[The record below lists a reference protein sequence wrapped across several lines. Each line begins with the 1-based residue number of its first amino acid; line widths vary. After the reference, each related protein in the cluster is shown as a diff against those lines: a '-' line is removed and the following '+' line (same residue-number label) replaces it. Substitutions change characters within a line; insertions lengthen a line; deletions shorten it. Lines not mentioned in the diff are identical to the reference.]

1 MTEIAKKRR
10 DTAIVSTFFD
20 WQKRFRERLL
30 VHPASQKNPRLFC
43 LGFILSDMF
52 DWENF
57 DCHPSRENLA
67 AKLGVTVTQVST
79 LTKELANI
87 GFIHVKRRRNT
98 SAIYIGQMPQEVKS
112 SSLPK
117 GVTSHVTDDQ
127 ENKSSAFRKSSVVD
141 FGKSSGLAPNVVRN
155 VGSDVGGGAH
165 APAAPSVF
173 TVTDLD
179 LLPDDVIIPPVAA
192 KAARAEIIE
201 HFVADVIV
209 DAGRAEHVKQHART
223 SLGNLLDRGS
233 LSKKRAYKTIGEIN
247 QASDHGSD
255 IDERSA

>member
-1 MTEIAKKRR
+1 MTETAKKRR

-79 LTKELANI
+79 LTKELANM

-98 SAIYIGQMPQEVKS
+98 SAIYVGQMPQEVNS

-127 ENKSSAFRKSSVVD
+127 ENKSSALRKSSVVD
-141 FGKSSGLAPNVVRN
+141 FGKLSGLVPNVVRN
-155 VGSDVGGGAH
+155 VGFDVGGGAH

-173 TVTDLD
+173 TVADLD
-179 LLPDDVIIPPVAA
+179 QLPDDVFIPPAAA
-192 KAARAEIIE
+192 KAARANIIE
-201 HFVADVIV
+201 FLIRDAVFKIEAAEVI
-209 DAGRAEHVKQHART
+209 GT
-223 SLGNLLDRGS
+223 LLDRGT
-233 LSKKRAYKTIGEIN
+233 LTKRISREIT
-247 QASDHGSD
+247 DE
-255 IDERSA
+255 IDRGDDVQEILEGLR

>member
-79 LTKELANI
+79 LTKELANM

-98 SAIYIGQMPQEVKS
+98 SAIYIGQMPQEVNS
-112 SSLPK
+112 SSLPE

-127 ENKSSAFRKSSVVD
+127 ESKSSALRKSSVVD
-141 FGKSSGLAPNVVRN
+141 FGKSSGLVPNVVRN
-155 VGSDVGGGAH
+155 VGSNVGGGAH

-173 TVTDLD
+173 TVGDLAQ
-179 LLPDDVIIPPVAA
+179 LPNDIFIPPAAA
-192 KAARAEIIE
+192 KAARADIIE
-201 HFVADVIV
+201 FLIRDAVFKIEAAEVI
-209 DAGRAEHVKQHART
+209 
-223 SLGNLLDRGS
+223 GNLLDRGA
-233 LSKKRAYKTIGEIN
+233 LSKKVAREIID
-247 QASDHGSD
+247 Q
-255 IDERSA
+255 IDEGDNVQEILEGLR